1 MDTQA
6 VIEVG
11 IPAVVIFLMT
21 LVGLRLELGDF
32 RRVLERPRLM
42 AAALVA
48 QPLLLP
54 LLAAGAAWLVGVGP
68 LATIALVLIAARPA
82 GGLSNV

>member
-1 MDTQA
+1 MDTQT
-6 VIEVG
+6 VIDVG
-11 IPAVVIFLMT
+11 IPAVVIFLMG
-21 LVGLRLELGDF
+21 LVGLRLELDDF

-54 LLAAGAAWLVGVGP
+54 LWRQGRAGSRGWGRSP
-68 LATIALVLIAARPA
+68 R
-82 GGLSNV
+82 